1 MSRLYG
7 CNKFLDAQELI
18 GGGGRKPN
26 KINDLAILV
35 GLNLFM

>member
-18 GGGGRKPN
+18 GGGRKPN